1 MHLKCNAMFWLSIAP
16 LQIMQLSGIK
26 HNPSHDYASQEFGQG
41 TAQGGGQEMEGGLC
55 TVMSGTST
63 GKTQTAGVT

>member
-1 MHLKCNAMFWLSIAP
+1 MFWLSIAP
-16 LQIMQLSGIK
+16 LQIMQLQWHKKLITEVMIMQVRNLGK
-26 HNPSHDYASQEFGQG
+26 G

-63 GKTQTAGVT
+63 EAQTAGVT

>member
-1 MHLKCNAMFWLSIAP
+1 
-16 LQIMQLSGIK
+16 MQLSGIK